1 MSIQKPAAVR
11 AKLLSLWEQP
21 RFFLGL
27 VLTLIAAF
35 SLIRASYFPETDVLW
50 GARNGEELVKNGFNV
65 YIADTWNLT
74 TLGRVWSPN
83 SWLWNVVLFFFY
95 HAFGTVGFVIL
106 TAIANFLTYLFIF
119 LTTKKFRIP
128 ATWQFLILI
137 VSWIILTAY
146 MNGRSNAAD
155 ILILTGFVYLSSFLR
170 FKKPVITVSL
180 ILISSFVVQVLW
192 LNIHL
197 TAILGVVLL
206 PAITFILQNGRTFL
220 NKAGLA
226 VASLIGTASAMPV
239 SPFGLE
245 GLAKTLQTRN
255 ESVNFFVEWS
265 NVFYTGE
272 PNWPV
277 IIMLLIGTGLGIY
290 LFVKKQYL
298 VAVVFGVFIYES
310 YTAIRFA
317 PYLLI
322 LALAGL
328 AYIKQWSQPK
338 WFSLLK
344 VTAIVISV
352 IIVIVGLSVGTRAI
366 VNPNSTVPV
375 NPSLF
380 QEIPQNAHVA
390 TTWRSSAELILYRPD
405 TKIIIDGRND
415 FIGKKKYKEA
425 NDVFAQ
431 TSTSYIQNW
440 FTKYDIDTVF
450 VPDAS
455 LPEYEN
461 IIKQMKKLGWS
472 EHYYKQSVTFVEV
485 SR

>member
-1 MSIQKPAAVR
+1 MSIQNSAAVKTR
-11 AKLLSLWEQP
+11 VLSLWEQP
-21 RFFLGL
+21 RFFVGL
-27 VLTLIAAF
+27 ILILITSF

-50 GARNGEELVKNGFNV
+50 GARNGEELVKNGFHV

-83 SWLWNVVLFFFY
+83 SWLWNVILFLFY

-106 TAIANFLTYLFIF
+106 TAITNFLTYLFIF
-119 LTTKKFRIP
+119 LTARKLKVP

-137 VSWIILTAY
+137 ASWVVLTAY

-155 ILILTGFVYLSSFLR
+155 VLILTGFVYLSSFLR
-170 FKKPVITVSL
+170 FKNPFITASSIIVGSFL
-180 ILISSFVVQVLW
+180 IQVLW

-197 TAILGVVLL
+197 TAILGLVLL
-206 PAITFILQNGRTFL
+206 PAITFILQKGKPFW

-226 VASLIGTASAMPV
+226 VASLIGTASAMLV

-265 NVFYTGE
+265 NIFYTGE

-277 IIMLLIGTGLGIY
+277 IIMLLIGVGLSVY
-290 LFVKKQYL
+290 LFTQKQYL
-298 VAVVFGVFIYES
+298 VVALFAVFIYES

-317 PYLLI
+317 PYLLVLS
-322 LALAGL
+322 LACLV
-328 AYIKQWSQPK
+328 YIKRWSEPK

-344 VTAIVISV
+344 FVGIVISV
-352 IIVIVGLSVGTRAI
+352 IIMVVALGVGAKAVI
-366 VNPNSTVPV
+366 NPNSTVPV
-375 NPSLF
+375 NPILF
-380 QEIPQNAHVA
+380 KEIPQNAHVA

-415 FIGKKKYKEA
+415 FIGKKQYKEA
-425 NDVFAQ
+425 NDVFAK
-431 TSTSYIQNW
+431 TSTLYIKNW
-440 FTKYDIDTVF
+440 FAKYDIDTVF
-450 VPDAS
+450 VPDSS

-472 EHYYKQSVTFVEV
+472 EHQYQQSVTFVEV
-485 SR
+485 SK